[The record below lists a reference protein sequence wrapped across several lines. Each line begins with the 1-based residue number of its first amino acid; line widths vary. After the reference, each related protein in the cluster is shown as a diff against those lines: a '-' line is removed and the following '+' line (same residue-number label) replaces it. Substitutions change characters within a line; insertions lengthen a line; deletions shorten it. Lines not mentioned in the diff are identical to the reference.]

1 MQIVQRV
8 FLLLMVVMILL
19 TGITHVYNEQE
30 NKEAGQ
36 WEKLQTELYLER
48 ICRQREITIKEY
60 LRYFQLLNYTGMV
73 SEVRIEE
80 YRKEQDL
87 MGNTYYYLVLWEEV
101 KEQLLEGERYTLLKD
116 SVMCITVK
124 RKNRKEHKISEYYGI
139 VTERE

>member
-8 FLLLMVVMILL
+8 FLLMMVVMILL
-19 TGITHVYNEQE
+19 TGITYVYNEQE

>member
-8 FLLLMVVMILL
+8 FLLMMVVMILL
-19 TGITHVYNEQE
+19 TGITYVYNEQE

-116 SVMCITVK
+116 SVLCITVK